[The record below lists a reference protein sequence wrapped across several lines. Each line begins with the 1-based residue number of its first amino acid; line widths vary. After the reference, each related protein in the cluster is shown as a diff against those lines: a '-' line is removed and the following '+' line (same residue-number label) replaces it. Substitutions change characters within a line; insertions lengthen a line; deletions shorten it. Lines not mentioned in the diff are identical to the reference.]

1 MMLPRLEKV
10 TEFMKP
16 SSRRLSQGMET
27 SRGRKGRSQSDEMVP
42 AEVVVLLV
50 EDRDLCQK
58 REEPLGEHDGAC
70 LGPAIAVA
78 VAVALAVALA
88 VVPGAAAAVDVV
100 VPVGVL
106 ESLEVLEAG
115 VEEPR
120 HRGCIG
126 VLSICDRLFLPRRC
140 PDRKLRLLTNL
151 RGEVEKEERGE
162 DEVEGGGGAGG

>member
-16 SSRRLSQGMET
+16 SSRRLSQGMGT

-50 EDRDLCQK
+50 EGRVLCQK
-58 REEPLGEHDGAC
+58 REEPLGDHDGAC
-70 LGPAIAVA
+70 LGPGIAVA
-78 VAVALAVALA
+78 VAVALTVALT
-88 VVPGAAAAVDVV
+88 VVPGAAAAVEVV

-106 ESLEVLEAG
+106 ESL
-115 VEEPR
+115 EPR

-140 PDRKLRLLTNL
+140 PERRLRLLTNL

-162 DEVEGGGGAGG
+162 DEVEGGEGGGGG

>member
-58 REEPLGEHDGAC
+58 REEPLGDHDGAC
-70 LGPAIAVA
+70 LGPAI
-78 VAVALAVALA
+78 AVALA